1 MTERAPAAPAPDIQ
15 THSKLW
21 WETNPMSYDWRCT
34 VPYEEGTAEYFD
46 AIDQRFFLSSPSYR
60 GARPFARLIP
70 FEHLKGKRVLEIGCG
85 LGAHAELLSR
95 AGCRLSCIDL
105 TERGVSMTRRRLALR
120 GLTADVQRIDAEK
133 MIFPDEEFDFVWSWG
148 VIHHSSNTAG
158 IVEQVHRVL
167 KPHGE
172 FRAMVYHRRSLWAFL
187 SYIRGF
193 LSGKYFKGMSGEEV
207 LSAYTDG
214 HLARYYT
221 KAEFTALLARS
232 GFSTIETRTLGQ
244 MSELLPIPGKGRSGR
259 LKTVLLEKFP
269 ARLAEIMLSGI
280 GSFLFAIARK
290 DSSSPAS

>member
-1 MTERAPAAPAPDIQ
+1 MAERAPAAPAPEIQ

-21 WETNPMSYDWRCT
+21 WETNPMSYDWRRT
-34 VPYEEGTAEYFD
+34 LPYEEGTAEFFD
-46 AIDQRFFLSSPSYR
+46 AIDRRFFLSSPFYR
-60 GARPFARLIP
+60 GTIPFGRLIP
-70 FEHLKGKRVLEIGCG
+70 FDRLRGKRVLEIGCG
-85 LGAHAELLSR
+85 LGAHAELMSR

-105 TERGVSMTRRRLALR
+105 TERAVSMTRRRLALR
-120 GLTADVQRIDAEK
+120 GVTADVQRMDAEK

-158 IVEQVHRVL
+158 IVEQVYRVL
-167 KPHGE
+167 KPSGE
-172 FRAMVYHRRSLWAFL
+172 FRSMVYHRRSLWAYL
-187 SYIRGF
+187 SYLRGF
-193 LSGKYFKGMSGEEV
+193 FSGKYFKEMSGEEI

-221 KAEFTALLARS
+221 KAEFTALLARC

-244 MSELLPIPGKGRSGR
+244 MSELLPIPGKGMSGR
-259 LKTVLLEKFP
+259 VKAALLAKFP

-290 DSSSPAS
+290 NSSSPAL